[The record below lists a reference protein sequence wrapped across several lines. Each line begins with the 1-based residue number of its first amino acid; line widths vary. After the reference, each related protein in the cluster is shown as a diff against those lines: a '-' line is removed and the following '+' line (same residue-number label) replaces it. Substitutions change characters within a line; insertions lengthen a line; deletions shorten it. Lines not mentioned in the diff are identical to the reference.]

1 MNTKNKKIGFVVVGI
16 IVLVGVFYGG
26 MTYGG
31 NNVRA
36 ALSSRSQG
44 AGNFAGR
51 MGGTRSAGGFIG
63 GQIIAKD
70 ATSITV
76 QLMASG
82 PAGTGSGAAT
92 PAQAGSKIIF
102 LDSNTNITKQ
112 ASGTLADLAV
122 GTNVSVTGTP
132 NTDGSINAQT
142 VQIRPVAAVRPGQ

>member
-31 NNVRA
+31 NNVKA
-36 ALSSRSQG
+36 ALSSRGPG
-44 AGNFAGR
+44 ASGFAGR
-51 MGGTRSAGGFIG
+51 TGGTRSAGGFIG

-76 QLMASG
+76 QLMAGG
-82 PAGTGSGAAT
+82 PAGTGNGAT
-92 PAQAGSKIIF
+92 TTSQAGSKIIF
-102 LDSNTNITKQ
+102 LDNNTKVTKQ
-112 ASGTLADLAV
+112 ADGTLADLAV
-122 GTNVSVTGTP
+122 GTSVSVTGTP

-142 VQIRPVAAVRPGQ
+142 VQIRPSAPAVVK